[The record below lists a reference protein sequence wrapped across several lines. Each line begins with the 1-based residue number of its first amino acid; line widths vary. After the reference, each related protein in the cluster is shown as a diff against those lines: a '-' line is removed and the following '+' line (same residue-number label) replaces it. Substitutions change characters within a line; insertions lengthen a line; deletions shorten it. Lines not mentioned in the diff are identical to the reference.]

1 MHRGIKR
8 RLVPFR
14 FPSFTIFYVS
24 DVLNFG
30 WKLTVIAYFNCS
42 DLEWKIIYVGSAEN
56 DSYDQV
62 LDSVWVGPVPVGTHT
77 FLFEVIFHL
86 AVRVV
91 FYGRATV
98 S

>member
-14 FPSFTIFYVS
+14 FHSFTIFCVS

-86 AVRVV
+86 SVRVV